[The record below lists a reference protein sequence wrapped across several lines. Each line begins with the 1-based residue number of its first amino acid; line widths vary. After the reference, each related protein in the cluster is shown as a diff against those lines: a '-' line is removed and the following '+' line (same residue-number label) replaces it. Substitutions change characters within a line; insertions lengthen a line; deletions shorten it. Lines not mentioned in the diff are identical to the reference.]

1 MGLACGKGGEGK
13 EYADEMVAEVVFK
26 WSMLV
31 VMGEELAVLLL
42 NIGNILMGIEF
53 GCLGQFVEEVAE
65 SLLQASCPGREDLL
79 QRWLLSWKQ
88 LLWNFFLQEE
98 QFSGIDLP
106 PKRLAQ

>member
-1 MGLACGKGGEGK
+1 MEVSVLHL
-13 EYADEMVAEVVFK
+13 MVAEMLFK
-26 WSMLV
+26 WSLLE
-31 VMGEELAVLLL
+31 VMGEEMAALLL
-42 NIGNILMGIEF
+42 TIGIILMGVEF

-65 SLLQASCPGREDLL
+65 SLLQASCSGRQDLL

-88 LLWNFFLQEE
+88 LLWNFFLQEK